1 MDVECCINV
10 LVVAVT
16 NRSDRNP
23 KPPRETMMTVINP
36 PEHIFVSEVQCGTLM
51 DFHRRL
57 GHLCFDTIV
66 KMAKNPTS
74 GVQKTDSI
82 RQNYLACAKGKQTK
96 GVLSKRNSGTNL
108 PIDVN
113 GAVICSNLKGS

>member
-36 PEHIFVSEVQCGTLM
+36 HEHISVSDVQCGTLM
-51 DFHRRL
+51 DFYRRL

-66 KMAKNPTS
+66 KMVPAS
-74 GVQKTDSI
+74 GIRLTDSI
-82 RQNYLACAKGKQTK
+82 RQKCLACSKGKQTK
-96 GVLSKRNSGTNL
+96 GAQS
-108 PIDVN
+108 
-113 GAVICSNLKGS
+113 